1 MNLVYVNSR
10 GHPQT
15 IEGNSVAYYTDHN
28 PDFIPNLIEG
38 VRPLGANSF
47 ENKVDF
53 SPRDNLLEFLE
64 RDMDQFDSF
73 NLLLVN
79 LEEKINEN
87 QKKEGFLFSSMG
99 LPNTANSSYAEHLKN
114 VARINEILR
123 TKRNSELGKAAAA
136 LTGANIKIATMG
148 QNTKGFEEQL
158 IKQTYDKEVGRM
170 RNSFTKGVM
179 KTFGAKLVNSLN
191 TKKSIPIEDF
201 RDNIKREERNN
212 LTDLNYSSYMNGQL
226 LNNFNVETREDFESR
241 QSDSKFIKTLTPVVT
256 EYFKNYFQLF
266 SVKWTPIKSKVSKY
280 VKEILN
286 ENPELA
292 NTIGSQFKQK
302 DVVTMFSKLYLKLTV
317 NDLVDVDN
325 IVVGTAVDKKFLKS
339 IKAQKDVNENG
350 ENSIL
355 LFDKNDPTR
364 ILSKISIGSS
374 GQINKIG
381 KNKRISFSLSEE
393 DKLNDLGIENID
405 LFKFVNVHI
414 PLSRI
419 FNYEER
425 IENLIMFYLLNFSK
439 FENFL
444 SIDTNMSSFI
454 LVGKDIIPASLVLKN
469 ISIYLEELMSN
480 NSKDSPIKIN
490 YKNTISQ
497 DNFRIIDWDS
507 YPDKKNLKFEYNP
520 NLLNYV
526 NINLNFNLKTNNI
539 VSKLKKIL

>member
-1 MNLVYVNSR
+1 MNLVYINSR

-47 ENKVDF
+47 ETKVDF
-53 SPRDNLLEFLE
+53 SPKDNLLEFLE
-64 RDMDQFDSF
+64 RDMNQFDSF
-73 NLLLVN
+73 NLLLVS

-99 LPNTANSSYAEHLKN
+99 LPNTANSSYSEHLKN
-114 VARINEILR
+114 VTRINEILR

-158 IKQTYDKEVGRM
+158 IKQTYDKEVGRI
-170 RNSFTKGVM
+170 RNSFTKGIM
-179 KTFGAKLVNSLN
+179 KTFGAKLTNSLN

-201 RDNIKREERNN
+201 RDNIKREERNE

-241 QSDSKFIKTLTPVVT
+241 QGDSKFIKTLTPAVI

-339 IKAQKDVNENG
+339 VKAQKDVNEKG

-405 LFKFVNVHI
+405 LFQFVNVHI

-444 SIDTNMSSFI
+444 SIDTNMSSFV

-469 ISIYLEELMSN
+469 ILIYLEELMNN

-497 DNFRIIDWDS
+497 DNFRTIDWDS

-526 NINLNFNLKTNNI
+526 NIDLNFNLKTNNI

>member
-1 MNLVYVNSR
+1 MNLVYINSR

-64 RDMDQFDSF
+64 RDMNQFDSF

-158 IKQTYDKEVGRM
+158 IKQTYDKEVGRI

-325 IVVGTAVDKKFLKS
+325 IIVGTAVDKKFLKS
-339 IKAQKDVNENG
+339 VKAQKDVNEKG

-444 SIDTNMSSFI
+444 SIDTNMSSFV

-480 NSKDSPIKIN
+480 NSKNSPIKIN

-526 NINLNFNLKTNNI
+526 NIDLNFNLKTNNI

>member
-136 LTGANIKIATMG
+136 LTGANIKIATVG

>member
-1 MNLVYVNSR
+1 
-10 GHPQT
+10 
-15 IEGNSVAYYTDHN
+15 
-28 PDFIPNLIEG
+28 
-38 VRPLGANSF
+38 
-47 ENKVDF
+47 
-53 SPRDNLLEFLE
+53 
-64 RDMDQFDSF
+64 
-73 NLLLVN
+73 
-79 LEEKINEN
+79 
-87 QKKEGFLFSSMG
+87 
-99 LPNTANSSYAEHLKN
+99 
-114 VARINEILR
+114 
-123 TKRNSELGKAAAA
+123 
-136 LTGANIKIATMG
+136 
-148 QNTKGFEEQL
+148 
-158 IKQTYDKEVGRM
+158 
-170 RNSFTKGVM
+170 
-179 KTFGAKLVNSLN
+179 
-191 TKKSIPIEDF
+191 
-201 RDNIKREERNN
+201 
-212 LTDLNYSSYMNGQL
+212 MNGQL

-241 QSDSKFIKTLTPVVT
+241 QGDSKFIKTLTPAVI

-325 IVVGTAVDKKFLKS
+325 IIVGTAVDKKFLKS
-339 IKAQKDVNENG
+339 VKAQKDVNEKG

-405 LFKFVNVHI
+405 LFQFVNVHI

-419 FNYEER
+419 FNYEDR

-480 NSKDSPIKIN
+480 SSKDSPIKVN

-497 DNFRIIDWDS
+497 DNFRNIDWDS

-526 NINLNFNLKTNNI
+526 NIDLNFNLKTNNI

>member
-1 MNLVYVNSR
+1 MNLVYINSR

-15 IEGNSVAYYTDHN
+15 IDGNSVAYYTDHN
-28 PDFIPNLIEG
+28 PDFIPNLIDG

-47 ENKVDF
+47 ETKVDF
-53 SPRDNLLEFLE
+53 SPKDNLLEFLE
-64 RDMDQFDSF
+64 RDMNQFDSF

-87 QKKEGFLFSSMG
+87 QKKEGLLFSSMG

-114 VARINEILR
+114 VARINEILK

-158 IKQTYDKEVGRM
+158 IKQTYDKEVGRI

-201 RDNIKREERNN
+201 RDNVKREERNN

-241 QSDSKFIKTLTPVVT
+241 QSDSKFIKTLTPAVI

-325 IVVGTAVDKKFLKS
+325 IIVGTAVDKKFLKS
-339 IKAQKDVNENG
+339 IKAQKDVNEKG

-374 GQINKIG
+374 GQINKNG

-469 ISIYLEELMSN
+469 ISIYLEELMRN

-507 YPDKKNLKFEYNP
+507 YQDKKNLKFEYNP

-526 NINLNFNLKTNNI
+526 NIDLNFNLKTNNI

>member
-1 MNLVYVNSR
+1 MNLVYINSR

-158 IKQTYDKEVGRM
+158 IKQTYDKEVGRI

-241 QSDSKFIKTLTPVVT
+241 QSDSKFIKTLTPAVT

-325 IVVGTAVDKKFLKS
+325 IIVGTAVDKKFLKS
-339 IKAQKDVNENG
+339 VKAQKDVNEKG

-480 NSKDSPIKIN
+480 SSKDSPIKIN

-526 NINLNFNLKTNNI
+526 NIDLNFNLKTNNI

>member
-1 MNLVYVNSR
+1 MNLVYINSR

-15 IEGNSVAYYTDHN
+15 IDGNSVAYYTDHN
-28 PDFIPNLIEG
+28 PDFIPNLIDG

-47 ENKVDF
+47 ETKVDF
-53 SPRDNLLEFLE
+53 SPKDNLLEFLE
-64 RDMDQFDSF
+64 RDMNQFDSF

-87 QKKEGFLFSSMG
+87 QKKEGLLFSSMG

-114 VARINEILR
+114 VARINEILK

-158 IKQTYDKEVGRM
+158 IKQTYDKEVGRI

-201 RDNIKREERNN
+201 RDNVKREERNN

-292 NTIGSQFKQK
+292 NTISSQFKQK

-325 IVVGTAVDKKFLKS
+325 IIVGTAVDKKFLKS
-339 IKAQKDVNENG
+339 VKAQKDVNEKG

-469 ISIYLEELMSN
+469 ISIYLEELMNN
-480 NSKDSPIKIN
+480 NSKDSPIKVN

-497 DNFRIIDWDS
+497 DDFRIIDWDS

-526 NINLNFNLKTNNI
+526 NIDLNFNLKTNNI